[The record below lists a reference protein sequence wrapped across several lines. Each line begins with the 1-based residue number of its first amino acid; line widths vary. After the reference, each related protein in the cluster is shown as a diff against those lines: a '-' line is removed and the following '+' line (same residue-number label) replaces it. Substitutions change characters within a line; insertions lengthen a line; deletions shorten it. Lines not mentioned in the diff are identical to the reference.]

1 MIDHECLK
9 ILLLLSLI
17 ALVSILSIEYLN
29 RRIIRHMQI
38 IIDSLRDRIQ
48 MKNET
53 IELLRSKL
61 KEKEK

>member
-1 MIDHECLK
+1 MINYECLK
-9 ILLLLSLI
+9 ILLVLSSI

-29 RRIIRHMQI
+29 RRIIRYMQI
-38 IIDSLRDRIQ
+38 IIDSLCDRMQ

-53 IELLRSKL
+53 IELLRAKL

>member
-1 MIDHECLK
+1 MIEIYFK
-9 ILLLLSLI
+9 IFI
-17 ALVSILSIEYLN
+17 IIVLVAIIGLF
-29 RRIIRHMQI
+29 RRVIMSKQI

-53 IELLRSKL
+53 IELLRAKL